1 MVSIRTGHLSVT
13 GNFRENN
20 EDSCYV
26 DGRQRLF
33 IVADG
38 MGGQSAGERASAL
51 AVELIPRYLEQR
63 LDFQSG
69 SAAAVRDVLDRAISS
84 ANSEIIALSE
94 VDLSARSMGTTV
106 VMLLRVGAAFY
117 AVGVGDSRCYELRGG
132 ALRQLT
138 TDHSIT
144 QALLDSGTISA
155 EEARTHRY
163 KNVLYKYLGCR
174 DGASGASV
182 AELSPRSGDRYLLCS
197 DGLNDGLKDS
207 EIARLLK
214 AAQDPQKACETL
226 VAAALSAGSRDN
238 VSCIA
243 VFVD

>member
-69 SAAAVRDVLDRAISS
+69 SAASVRDVLDRAISS
-84 ANSEIIALSE
+84 ANSEITALSE

-106 VMLLRVGAAFY
+106 VMLL
-117 AVGVGDSRCYELRGG
+117 
-132 ALRQLT
+132 
-138 TDHSIT
+138 
-144 QALLDSGTISA
+144 
-155 EEARTHRY
+155 
-163 KNVLYKYLGCR
+163 
-174 DGASGASV
+174 
-182 AELSPRSGDRYLLCS
+182 
-197 DGLNDGLKDS
+197 
-207 EIARLLK
+207 
-214 AAQDPQKACETL
+214 
-226 VAAALSAGSRDN
+226 
-238 VSCIA
+238 
-243 VFVD
+243 

>member
-26 DGRQRLF
+26 DGRQRMF

-69 SAAAVRDVLDRAISS
+69 SAAVVRDVLDRAISS

-94 VDLSARSMGTTV
+94 VDLTARSMGTTV

>member
-94 VDLSARSMGTTV
+94 VDLTARSMGTTV

>member
-1 MVSIRTGHLSVT
+1 MPAIRTGHLSVT

-20 EDSCYV
+20 EDSCYL
-26 DGRQRLF
+26 DAQQRLF

-38 MGGQSAGERASAL
+38 MGGQSAGEKASAL
-51 AVELIPRYLEQR
+51 AVELIPRYLFQR
-63 LDFQSG
+63 LDFQSAA
-69 SAAAVRDVLDRAISS
+69 AAAVRDAVDRAIAS
-84 ANSEIIALSE
+84 ANTEIIALSE
-94 VDLSARSMGTTV
+94 VDPSARSMGTTV
-106 VMLLRVGAAFY
+106 VMLLQVANVFY
-117 AVGVGDSRCYELRGG
+117 AVGVGDSRCYELRGN

-144 QALLDSGTISA
+144 QALLDSGTISP

-174 DGASGASV
+174 DGASGAAV
-182 AELSPRSGDRYLLCS
+182 TEIQPRTGDRFLLCS
-197 DGLNDGLKDS
+197 DGLNDGLKDAD
-207 EIARLLK
+207 IARLLK
-214 AAQDPQKACETL
+214 SAVDPQQVCEDL

>member
-13 GNFRENN
+13 GNYRENN

-38 MGGQSAGERASAL
+38 MGGQSAGEKASAL

-63 LDFQSG
+63 LDFQSA
-69 SAAAVRDVLDRAISS
+69 SASAVRDVLDRAISS

-94 VDLSARSMGTTV
+94 VDLSARSMGMTV
-106 VMLLRVGAAFY
+106 VMLLRVGAALY
-117 AVGVGDSRCYELRGG
+117 AVGVGDSRCYELRGN

-155 EEARTHRY
+155 EEAKTHRY

-174 DGASGASV
+174 DGASGALV
-182 AELSPRSGDRYLLCS
+182 AELSPKAGDRFLLCS

-226 VAAALSAGSRDN
+226 VAAALGAGSRDN

>member
-1 MVSIRTGHLSVT
+1 MPAIRTGHLSVT

-20 EDSCYV
+20 EDSCHV
-26 DGRQRLF
+26 DARQRLF

-38 MGGQSAGERASAL
+38 MGGQSAGEKASAM

-63 LDFQSG
+63 LDFQ
-69 SAAAVRDVLDRAISS
+69 AATPAAVRDVLDRAISS
-84 ANSEIIALSE
+84 ANTEIIALSE
-94 VDLSARSMGTTV
+94 VDPSARSMGTTV
-106 VMLLRVGAAFY
+106 VLLLRVGDVFY

-132 ALRQLT
+132 VLRQLT

-144 QALLDSGTISA
+144 QALLDSGTISP
-155 EEARTHRY
+155 EEAKTHRY

-182 AELSPRSGDRYLLCS
+182 VELSPRSGDRFLLCS

-214 AAQDPQKACETL
+214 AASDPQKACETL

>member
-13 GNFRENN
+13 GNYRENN
-20 EDSCYV
+20 EDNCYV
-26 DGRQRLF
+26 EGRQRLF

-38 MGGQSAGERASAL
+38 MGGQSAGEKASAL

-63 LDFQSG
+63 LDFQSA
-69 SAAAVRDVLDRAISS
+69 SASAVRDVLDRAIST

-117 AVGVGDSRCYELRGG
+117 AVGVGDSRCYELRGN

-155 EEARTHRY
+155 EEAKTHRY

-174 DGASGASV
+174 DGASGALV
-182 AELSPRSGDRYLLCS
+182 AELSPKAGDRFLLCS

>member
-20 EDSCYV
+20 EDNCYV
-26 DGRQRLF
+26 EGRQRLF

-51 AVELIPRYLEQR
+51 AVELIPRYLEQH
-63 LDFQSG
+63 LDFQSA
-69 SAAAVRDVLDRAISS
+69 SASAVRDALDRAISS

-106 VMLLRVGAAFY
+106 VILLRVGGALY
-117 AVGVGDSRCYELRGG
+117 AVGVGDSRCYELRGN

-155 EEARTHRY
+155 EEAKIHRY

-174 DGASGASV
+174 DGASGALV
-182 AELSPRSGDRYLLCS
+182 TELSPRAGDRYLLCS

-243 VFVD
+243 LFVD

>member
-26 DGRQRLF
+26 DGRQRMF

-94 VDLSARSMGTTV
+94 VDLTARSMGTTV